1 MDQAQELDTLM
12 ERMVADYVVRN
23 QAANVLKA
31 MLDETD
37 RLYRQHGLNR
47 GSAKR
52 FLESGN
58 LSPVQKAKAEQE
70 LEQFLQE
77 VERDIERD
85 LANARSASRES
96 AKPKFR
102 AMRI

>member
-1 MDQAQELDTLM
+1 MNTETREPEGVSQEILRKGQKLVAQI
-12 ERMVADYVVRN
+12 
-23 QAANVLKA
+23 QA

-58 LSPVQKAKAEQE
+58 LSPAQKAKAEQE

-102 AMRI
+102 AIRI

>member
-1 MDQAQELDTLM
+1 MKTETREPEDVSQDILRKGQEL
-12 ERMVADYVVRN
+12 VA
-23 QAANVLKA
+23 QIQA

-37 RLYRQHGLNR
+37 RLYRQHGLDR
-47 GSAKR
+47 GSARR
-52 FLESGN
+52 FLESGS
-58 LSPVQKAKAEQE
+58 LSPAQKAKAEQE

-85 LANARSASRES
+85 LSNTRSASRES